1 MSTEPTFDWPGLEL
15 VEHYESQRRGWIA
28 DRIGWAA
35 MAAVI
40 VAALVG
46 LFGNGFLGL
55 GEAKD
60 ATGLLEVEY
69 NRFGRNGADVALTVQ
84 VNETAATQGE
94 IAVWLPNEYLDAVR
108 IDDIRP
114 TPDKSQARANG
125 LLFTFLTEGGNL
137 EALFDLTGDKIGPV
151 SGVVGLDGP
160 QGAAT
165 FDQFFYP

>member
-1 MSTEPTFDWPGLEL
+1 MSKEPAFDWPGLQLDENF
-15 VEHYESQRRGWIA
+15 EAQRRGWIA

-40 VAALVG
+40 VAALAG
-46 LFGNGFLGL
+46 LFGNGFVGL
-55 GEAKD
+55 DEAKD
-60 ATGLLEVEY
+60 TTGLLEVEY
-69 NRFGRNGADVALTVQ
+69 NRFGRNGADVTLTVQ
-84 VNETAATQGE
+84 VSETASTQGE

-114 TPDKSQARANG
+114 APDKSQAHDNG
-125 LLFTFLTEGGNL
+125 LLFTFLTAGGDL
-137 EALFDLTGDKIGPV
+137 EALFDLTGDQVGQVDGI
-151 SGVVGLDGP
+151 VGLDGP

>member
-1 MSTEPTFDWPGLEL
+1 MSKEPAFDWPGLQLE
-15 VEHYESQRRGWIA
+15 ENFEAQRRGWIA
-28 DRIGWAA
+28 DRIGWAV

-40 VAALVG
+40 IAALAG

-55 GEAKD
+55 GEAQD
-60 ATGLLEVEY
+60 AAGLLEVEY
-69 NRFGRNGADVALTVQ
+69 NRFGRNGADVTLTVQ
-84 VNETAATQGE
+84 VSETAFTQGE

-114 TPDKSQARANG
+114 APDKSQAHADG
-125 LLFTFLTEGGNL
+125 LRFTFLTAGGDL
-137 EALFDLTGDKIGPV
+137 QAVFDLTGDKVGPV
-151 SGVVGLDGP
+151 RGAVGLGGP